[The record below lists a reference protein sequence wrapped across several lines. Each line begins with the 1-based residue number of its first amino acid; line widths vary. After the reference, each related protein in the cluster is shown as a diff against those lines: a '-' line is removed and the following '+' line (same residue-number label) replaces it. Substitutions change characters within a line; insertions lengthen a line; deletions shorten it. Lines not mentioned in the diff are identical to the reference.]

1 MQHRS
6 QQSGGFGAN
15 KQRHCAHVVLGA
27 RVMSNRNLAAAT
39 AQALGIRLH
48 SSQSP
53 VSNIV
58 KFLRA
63 GFRAIAGWYSRRRD
77 RERLFE
83 YLASDHRA
91 AADIGY
97 PHRLP

>member
-1 MQHRS
+1 M
-6 QQSGGFGAN
+6 F
-15 KQRHCAHVVLGA
+15 
-27 RVMSNRNLAAAT
+27 NRNLAAAAPQILT
-39 AQALGIRLH
+39 ARQHAPR
-48 SSQSP
+48 SP
-53 VSNIV
+53 ATSVV
-58 KFLRA
+58 KFLRS
-63 GFRAIAGWYSRRRD
+63 GLRRFIAWHSRRRD